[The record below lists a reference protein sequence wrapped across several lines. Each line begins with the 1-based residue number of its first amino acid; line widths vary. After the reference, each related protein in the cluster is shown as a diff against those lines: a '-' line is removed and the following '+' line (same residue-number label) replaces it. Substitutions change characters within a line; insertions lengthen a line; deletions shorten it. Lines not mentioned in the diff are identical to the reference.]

1 MTVRTK
7 QHPSVSSPTGLAHL
21 ANDLRL
27 ACMRISRR
35 VRFEST
41 DAVAPHQFSVLARLA
56 EEPRTPRELAGIE
69 KVSAPSMTRTV
80 AGLVERGLVSRQ
92 DDPTD
97 GRQVILSLTPAGE
110 TLLKDTR
117 RRRDQWMAT
126 RLQSLSVE
134 EREILA
140 RASEILLRVAGE

>member
-1 MTVRTK
+1 MTTRAKAPAST
-7 QHPSVSSPTGLAHL
+7 SLATL

-41 DAVAPHQFSVLARLA
+41 DIVAPHQFSVMARL
-56 EEPRTPRELAGIE
+56 EETPRTPRELAGIE
-69 KVSAPSMTRTV
+69 RVSAPSMSRTV
-80 AGLVERGLVSRQ
+80 AALVERGLVLRA

-97 GRQVILSLTPAGE
+97 GRQVILSLTPEGAR
-110 TLLKDTR
+110 TLKHIR
-117 RRRDQWMAT
+117 RRRDEWMAS
-126 RLQSLSVE
+126 RIKGLSTE
-134 EREILA
+134 EREVLA